1 MNLPDPSDIV
11 EVFFAIALG
20 LGLIIL
26 IVGSIWSSLYA
37 DLVLL
42 YAIRSGKYV
51 VQIKEEDGDIH
62 ILVGDEEE
70 LRHSKKLRKEFYREE
85 EES

>member
-1 MNLPDPSDIV
+1 
-11 EVFFAIALG
+11 VFFAIALG

-51 VQIKEEDGDIH
+51 VQIEEEDGDIH
-62 ILVGDEEE
+62 IQVVHEEE
-70 LRHSKKLRKEFYREE
+70 LRHSKKLREEFYREE
-85 EES
+85 EEF